1 MTSKSFF
8 IGLLAVFLSGCAG
21 VKKDEPLPKGY
32 SLASSNNS
40 MDTYFVK
47 PDSWFYKGNKNV
59 RQLEVVK
66 ALKKEDEVE
75 GHKFIAIKTKYVF
88 DCENKNKYTKIP
100 SGFFDNKYAI
110 GKPVVPFPFSSS
122 RWLFAKDGSSEG
134 VMWDVLCVQ
143 LMAEVDAKS

>member
-1 MTSKSFF
+1 
-8 IGLLAVFLSGCAG
+8 
-21 VKKDEPLPKGY
+21 
-32 SLASSNNS
+32 

-75 GHKFIAIKTKYVF
+75 GHKFIAIKTVF

-100 SGFFDNKYAI
+100 SGFFDNSICDWEACCSHFLLAPLV
-110 GKPVVPFPFSSS
+110 G
-122 RWLFAKDGSSEG
+122 LFAKDEEG
-134 VMWDVLCVQ
+134 VMGMSFVF
-143 LMAEVDAKS
+143 S